1 MNNIIDSSENI
12 IDLTPGSEVKF
23 DNVPEYNKS
32 ALEKNISENINEYNI
47 QHKND
52 KQINNT
58 ENFGEILDNILL
70 DVNNND
76 IISNKEENVPV
87 DNFSN
92 IINNCFIRN
101 ENGFLVQNKEWKS

>member
-32 ALEKNISENINEYNI
+32 TLEKNISENINEYNI
-47 QHKND
+47 QHKDD
-52 KQINNT
+52 KPIDNT

-70 DVNNND
+70 DVNDNLV
-76 IISNKEENVPV
+76 SNKEENVPV